1 MSKNRIS
8 VIVDDQAKENL
19 VAFQM
24 KNAIKTRDDAIEA
37 ILHKLPE
44 WEAKE

>member
-1 MSKNRIS
+1 
-8 VIVDDQAKENL
+8 
-19 VAFQM
+19 M

-44 WEAKE
+44 WEAKA

>member
-19 VAFQM
+19 VAVQM

-44 WEAKE
+44 WEAKA